1 MLDPRRPPAPLVG
14 LCETCANVRIVE
26 TRKGSRFYLCTLS
39 EVDPRFP
46 KYPRLPV
53 LACRGYR
60 PADAV
65 AEAEPEP
72 AAITEGEG

>member
-1 MLDPRRPPAPLVG
+1 MSAPFAPPVG
-14 LCETCANVRIVE
+14 LCDGCRNVKVVE

-53 LACRGYR
+53 VRCLGFVPRE
-60 PADAV
+60 ADSAS
-65 AEAEPEP
+65 E
-72 AAITEGEG
+72 